1 MRLKLLQD
9 SDTIKV
15 YQIISPSK
23 TFKKQFPRKHI
34 FASLDY
40 NTGENVLIN
49 SDQIPFKY
57 LYSPQVGY
65 IFTYAKTFD
74 TKIGMYT
81 KKSDMG
87 KTFPTNLNQYFDDTD
102 EIIVQIIPNV
112 TAEFITPF
120 FVNNYIIKLKL
131 NDINND
137 KLYENMKQ
145 TVNNMMYEKMNTE
158 LFVIKVLHTLPL
170 NNNMLPLNY
179 HKEISDSIFK
189 KKPKINMKDVFIQY
203 DIKVNS
209 REDEFNTVKRIEST
223 FEDKNYKVVIYDT
236 YTGLLNRLRQY
247 MIENKIKFEDNGKS
261 ITTTYENLQKIKID
275 VSLLDLL

>member
-15 YQIISPSK
+15 YQIILPSK

-179 HKEISDSIFK
+179 PKEISDSIFK

-236 YTGLLNRLRQY
+236 YTGLLNRLRKY
-247 MIENKIKFEDNGKS
+247 MIDNKIKFEDNGKS